1 MSSLPPA
8 GDMSPPVSPAPSSS
22 LATISAS
29 PTQSPTPIARCGHYI
44 FDAAST
50 DIDSL
55 DAELCTGCE
64 LRAAVAF
71 TANSRT
77 AEDPDSASEG
87 LLTWRKARLA
97 LANFEFATEG
107 TDGCS
112 AGHEFTLEQQKF
124 CRNMALGMVEGE
136 EAEQLK
142 AEMEAD
148 EAEERAAAAAMKE
161 GTDSTTT
168 TTTTTD
174 SNAQIA
180 NINTSTT
187 SKNTTYASNSALK
200 GARAARD
207 LSQQINNNKRKRSR
221 SVTHATSAD
230 VHGDANS
237 HEHRDEDSYR
247 PNAAYD
253 RDNKDGNGYS
263 RGLWAAPLR
272 TSWLNTSGKGI
283 DADKWEREA
292 NDSYEPRR
300 TRSQAKLQEG

>member
-1 MSSLPPA
+1 
-8 GDMSPPVSPAPSSS
+8 MSPPVSPAPSSS

-29 PTQSPTPIARCGHYI
+29 PTESPTPIARCGHYI

-77 AEDPDSASEG
+77 AEDPDSAPEG

-112 AGHEFTLEQQKF
+112 AGYEFTLEQQKKF
-124 CRNMALGMVEGE
+124 CRNMALSMVEGE

-148 EAEERAAAAAMKE
+148 EAEERAAAAAAAAAMKE

-168 TTTTTD
+168 TITTTN

-180 NINTSTT
+180 NTNKSTT
-187 SKNTTYASNSALK
+187 AKVTTFASKSALK

-207 LSQQINNNKRKRSR
+207 LSPQINNTKRKRSH
-221 SVTHATSAD
+221 SVTHAASAD
-230 VHGDANS
+230 VHGDENS
-237 HEHRDEDSYR
+237 HTHRDEDSYR

-253 RDNKDGNGYS
+253 RDNKNGNGYS

-300 TRSQAKLQEG
+300 TRSQARLQEG